1 MKKILLAM
9 LLTALSFHAFAE
21 TLVYTGFFGTTS
33 YTMSNNGN
41 FKGNPVYRA
50 FFVVSYD
57 PTTKVFSDA
66 AIITFWKSDGQKWRQ
81 TTAYSGNINENLF
94 ISPEGNR
101 VSMKLFLGDDTTSNF
116 QFSDS
121 PVKMMSNKRTI
132 IGSEMLFAASLQGA
146 QIYESVENGARVIRS
161 VKIKFSIA
169 SQWTKDHINGSAAT
183 AITDIEG
190 TLNGWGYRLLQ

>member
-1 MKKILLAM
+1 M